1 MFSFKDITISPV
13 DSYDEYLANNLF
25 VNYSN
30 NLSAQLSFTGL
41 QDSLNAKQEIII
53 SPSLSNLILHID
65 TVNSNIFDYM
75 KIMIKTPEIAD
86 SNVIYILPED
96 YMVKIPIGD
105 LIQKYGFDKEVEFTN
120 FQLKT
125 DYNTHNYSLV
135 KFFYNSSDDTL
146 NPRLDLIYTK

>member
-1 MFSFKDITISPV
+1 M
-13 DSYDEYLANNLF
+13 
-25 VNYSN
+25 
-30 NLSAQLSFTGL
+30 SFTGL
-41 QDSLNAKQEIII
+41 QDSLNTKQELII

-65 TVNSNIFDYM
+65 TVNSNIIDYI
-75 KIMIKTPEIAD
+75 KIIIKTQEIAD

-105 LIQKYGFDKEVEFTN
+105 LIQKYGFDKKVEFTN

-135 KFFYNSSDDTL
+135 KFFYNSSSDSL
-146 NPRLDLIYTK
+146 NPRLDLIYTE